1 MTLTIVAVKVT
12 LLGVEKNCCS
22 RLLLGRSLVLRLA
35 LSDSRVSDVGLI
47 ELTPI
52 VSAKDL

>member
-12 LLGVEKNCCS
+12 LLGVERNCCS
-22 RLLLGRSLVLRLA
+22 RLLLGKSLDPRLA
-35 LSDSRVSDVGLI
+35 LSDSRGSDVGLI
-47 ELTPI
+47 KLTPI